1 MITKDAIFNYPV
13 KYDSTK
19 KIDSVNMKQFVNL
32 LGKKYTFEIIS
43 LLMQENIQR
52 FHEIVKKI
60 GGNAKTINLRLNELV
75 KLNLINR
82 VFYEEIPPRVEYSL
96 SKDNPK
102 LSEYLDV
109 LKKWVSRWNAV
120 FMLA

>member
-1 MITKDAIFNYPV
+1 MISDGATYEYLIQYDTKNG
-13 KYDSTK
+13 
-19 KIDSVNMKQFVNL
+19 IDNTNINQFINL
-32 LGKKYTFEIIS
+32 LGKKYTFEIIT
-43 LLMQENIQR
+43 LLMNNNIQR

-60 GGNAKTINLRLNELV
+60 NGNAKTINLRLNELV

-102 LSEYLDV
+102 LTVYLEV
-109 LKKWVSRWNAV
+109 LKKWVARWNSV
-120 FMLA
+120 FVL